1 MNRMQG
7 TDKMKEGNRMGEKRD
22 IRMVGNKRKRAEKD
36 KLKGRRTGLQ
46 GVKRGRMQHTGLNMD
61 TKVLE
66 SDDQL
71 ELSLGFS
78 C

>member
-22 IRMVGNKRKRAEKD
+22 IRTVGNKRKRAEKD

-46 GVKRGRMQHTGLNMD
+46 GEVRGRMQHTGLNMD

>member
-1 MNRMQG
+1 MSRMQG

-22 IRMVGNKRKRAEKD
+22 IRTVGNKRKRAEKE

-46 GVKRGRMQHTGLNMD
+46 RVKRGRMQHTGLNMD

-71 ELSLGFS
+71 ELSSGFS